1 MGFDVFD
8 VISLF
13 GGLALFLF
21 GMNLMSSSLEK
32 RAGGRLKAL
41 LSNITSNPVKGF
53 LLGVGVTALLQSSSA
68 TTVMVVGFV
77 NSGLMTLSQSVSI
90 IVGAN
95 LGASITPWLLSLAGV
110 QGGSVI
116 LEIFK
121 MSTITPVMAFI
132 GAILYI
138 FQKKPAKRDTGMIFL
153 GFAILMYGME
163 AMSGAVEGL
172 RDMPQF
178 GEIISVLSNP
188 LVGVL
193 AGTVITA
200 VIQSSSASIGILQA
214 LATTGKI
221 SFGTAIPVI
230 MGQNIGTC
238 ISAILS
244 CIGAS
249 KNAKRAAMI
258 HLAFNVISTL
268 VVLPIYYLVYALFD
282 MSFAGLAVTSWQI
295 ALINTAYKV
304 VSIVVLL
311 PVLRWL
317 EPLSRFLIRDSSA
330 ESEEET
336 LLDERL
342 LKSPA
347 VAVAR
352 CRSVTVTMA
361 EMAVKSV
368 NDAFRELTSFDED
381 LAEDILKSESRV
393 DFYEDKL
400 GTYLVKLSAQN
411 LSSADNAQATK
422 LLHMISD
429 FERISDH
436 SVNILKS
443 AEEMSEKKLTFSS
456 DAMQEL
462 STIIDAVSEILG
474 LALQSFRDDD
484 LNSAVMVEPL
494 EQVVDNLK
502 DRIRLNH
509 VRRMQTGECTIELG
523 FILTDL
529 VTNLERVSDHCSNIA
544 GYMLEMSG
552 DNQNIGVHE
561 FLHNVRSGEEKE
573 FNDYYDYFRVKY
585 RMPEQSWL

>member
-1 MGFDVFD
+1 MGFDIFD

-32 RAGGRLKAL
+32 RAGGRLKSL
-41 LSNITSNPVKGF
+41 LTNITSNPVKGF
-53 LLGVGVTALLQSSSA
+53 LLGVAVTAVLQSSSA

-77 NSGLMTLSQSVSI
+77 NSGLMTLGQSVGI

-110 QGGSVI
+110 QGGSVL

-221 SFGTAIPVI
+221 SYGTAIPVI

-249 KNAKRAAMI
+249 KNAKRTAII
-258 HLAFNVISTL
+258 HLSFNVLSTI
-268 VVLPIYYLVYALFD
+268 VILPLYYLIYYLFRW
-282 MSFAGLAVTSWQI
+282 SFADAAATPVGVAFV
-295 ALINTAYKV
+295 NTVYKL
-304 VSIVVLL
+304 VSIAVLA
-311 PVLRWL
+311 PVLRFL
-317 EPLSRFLIRDSSA
+317 EPLSRLLIRDSA
-330 ESEEET
+330 QGGEET

-352 CRSVTVTMA
+352 CRSVTVAMA
-361 EMAVKSV
+361 ELSV
-368 NDAFRELTSFDED
+368 RSIFNSFRQLGSYDED
-381 LAEDILKSESRV
+381 LAEEIDRSEARV
-393 DFYEDKL
+393 DYYEDRL
-400 GTYLVKLSAQN
+400 GTYLVKLSGQN

-436 SVNILKS
+436 AVNILKS
-443 AEEMSEKKLTFSS
+443 AEEIYEKKLAFSS
-456 DAMQEL
+456 DAMREL
-462 STIIDAVSEILG
+462 NTMIDAVSEIVS
-474 LALQSFRDDD
+474 LALASFRDDD

-509 VRRMQTGECTIELG
+509 VKRMQTGECTIEMG
-523 FILTDL
+523 FVLTDIL
-529 VTNLERVSDHCSNIA
+529 TNLERVSDHCSNIA

-552 DNQNIGVHE
+552 DNTDIGVHE
-561 FLHNVRSGEEKE
+561 FLHNVRSGDTKE
-573 FNDYYDYFRVKY
+573 FNDYYDYFKVKY
-585 RMPEQSWL
+585 RMPERA

>member
-1 MGFDVFD
+1 MDGFSVFD
-8 VISLF
+8 VITLF

-41 LSNITSNPVKGF
+41 LGNITSNPVKGF

-77 NSGLMTLSQSVSI
+77 NSGLMTLGQSVGI

-110 QGGSVI
+110 EGGGVI
-116 LEIFK
+116 LEFFK
-121 MSTITPVMAFI
+121 MSTITPIIAFV

-153 GFAILMYGME
+153 GFAVLMYGME
-163 AMSGAVEGL
+163 AMSGAVVGL
-172 RDMPQF
+172 RDAPEF
-178 GEIISVLSNP
+178 ARILSVLSNP

-214 LATTGKI
+214 LATTGNI
-221 SFGTAIPVI
+221 SYGTAIPVI

-258 HLAFNVISTL
+258 HLSFNVLST
-268 VVLPIYYLVYALFD
+268 VIVLPIYYLVYYLFN
-282 MSFAGLAVTSWQI
+282 MSFAAAAATPVSI
-295 ALINTAYKV
+295 ALINTAYKL
-304 VSIVVLL
+304 VSIAVLA
-311 PVLRWL
+311 PALRLL
-317 EPLSRFLIRDSSA
+317 EPLSRLLIRDSA
-330 ESEEET
+330 ESKEGET

-352 CRSVTVTMA
+352 CRAVTVSMA
-361 EMAVKSV
+361 ELATQSIY
-368 NDAFRELTSFDED
+368 DAMRELSSYDADT
-381 LAEDILKSESRV
+381 AEKIEKSEERV
-393 DFYEDKL
+393 DYYEDRL

-411 LSSADNAQATK
+411 LSSSDNAEATK

-436 SVNILKS
+436 AVNILKS
-443 AEEMSEKKLTFSS
+443 AEEIHEKKLAFSS
-456 DAMQEL
+456 DALREL
-462 STIIDAVSEILG
+462 NTMVDAVTEIMG
-474 LALQSFRDDD
+474 LALMSFRDDD

-494 EQVVDNLK
+494 EQVVDSLK

-509 VRRMQTGECTIELG
+509 VKRMQMGDCTIELG
-523 FILTDL
+523 FILTDIL
-529 VTNLERVSDHCSNIA
+529 TNLERVSDHCSNIA
-544 GYMLEMSG
+544 GCMLEMSA
-552 DNQNIGVHE
+552 DRPEVGVHE

-573 FNDYYDYFRVKY
+573 FNDFYDYFAVKY
-585 RMPEQSWL
+585 RMPEHIG

>member
-1 MGFDVFD
+1 MFDIFD

-32 RAGGRLKAL
+32 RAGGRLKSL
-41 LSNITSNPVKGF
+41 LTNITSNPVKGF
-53 LLGVGVTALLQSSSA
+53 LLGVAVTALLQSSSA

-77 NSGLMTLSQSVSI
+77 NSNLMTLGQSVGI

-110 QGGSVI
+110 EGGSVL

-121 MSTITPVMAFI
+121 MSTITPVMAFV

-178 GEIISVLSNP
+178 VEILSVLSNP
-188 LVGVL
+188 VVGVL

-221 SFGTAIPVI
+221 SYGTAIPVI

-249 KNAKRAAMI
+249 KNAKRTAII
-258 HLAFNVISTL
+258 HLSFNVLSTI
-268 VVLPIYYLVYALFD
+268 VVLPLYYLIYYLFRL
-282 MSFAGLAVTSWQI
+282 SFAGAAATPVGI
-295 ALINTAYKV
+295 ALVNTVYKL
-304 VSIVVLL
+304 VSIAVLA
-311 PVLRWL
+311 PVLRFL
-317 EPLSRFLIRDSSA
+317 EPLSRLLIRDSAQSG
-330 ESEEET
+330 EET

-361 EMAVKSV
+361 ELAVTSIL
-368 NDAFRELTSFDED
+368 DAFRQLGAFDE
-381 LAEDILKSESRV
+381 ETEERITESENKV
-393 DFYEDKL
+393 DYYEDRL

-411 LSSADNAQATK
+411 LSATDNAEATK

-429 FERISDH
+429 FERICDH
-436 SVNILKS
+436 AVNISRS
-443 AEEMSEKKLTFSS
+443 AEEIHEKKLAFSS
-456 DAMQEL
+456 DAMREL
-462 STIIDAVSEILG
+462 NTMIDAVSEIMS
-474 LALQSFRDDD
+474 LALASFRDDD

-502 DRIRLNH
+502 DCIRLNH
-509 VRRMQTGECTIELG
+509 VKRMQNGECTIELG
-523 FILTDL
+523 FILTDIL
-529 VTNLERVSDHCSNIA
+529 TNLERVSDHCSNIA

-552 DNQNIGVHE
+552 DNANIGVHE
-561 FLHNVRSGEEKE
+561 FLHNVRSGEAKE
-573 FNDYYDYFRVKY
+573 FNDYYDYFKVKY
-585 RMPEQSWL
+585 RMPERA

>member
-1 MGFDVFD
+1 MGFDIFD
-8 VISLF
+8 IISLF

-32 RAGGRLKAL
+32 RAGGRLKSL
-41 LSNITSNPVKGF
+41 LSNITSNPIKGF
-53 LLGVGVTALLQSSSA
+53 LLGVGVTAVLQSSSA

-77 NSGLMTLSQSVSI
+77 NSGLMTLGQSVGL

-110 QGGSVI
+110 QGGGII

-138 FQKKPAKRDTGMIFL
+138 FNKKPAKRDTGMIFL

-163 AMSGAVEGL
+163 AMSGAVDGL

-178 GEIISVLSNP
+178 GELISVLSNP
-188 LVGVL
+188 IVGVA

-200 VIQSSSASIGILQA
+200 IIQSSSASIGILQA

-221 SFGTAIPVI
+221 SYGTAIPVI

-258 HLAFNVISTL
+258 HLSFNVISTV
-268 VVLPIYYLVYALFD
+268 VVLPIYYLVYYLFD
-282 MSFAGLAVTSWQI
+282 FSFAPLPVSSWEI
-295 ALINTAYKV
+295 ALINTAYKI
-304 VSIVVLL
+304 VSIALL
-311 PVLRWL
+311 APVLRFL
-317 EPLSRFLIRDSSA
+317 EPLSRLLIRDSDKNG
-330 ESEEET
+330 EET

-352 CRSVTVTMA
+352 CRAVTVAMA
-361 EMAVKSV
+361 EEAAQSMF
-368 NDAFRELTSFDED
+368 DAFRELGTFDEE
-381 LAEDILKSESRV
+381 LSEKIMRAEEHV
-393 DFYEDKL
+393 DYYEDRL
-400 GTYLVKLSAQN
+400 GTYLVKLSGQN
-411 LSSADNAQATK
+411 LSAADNAEATK

-429 FERISDH
+429 FERVSDH
-436 SVNILKS
+436 AVNILKS
-443 AEEMSEKKLTFSS
+443 AEEIHEKKLSFSS
-456 DAMQEL
+456 DAMREL
-462 STIIDAVSEILG
+462 NTMIDAVSEIIS
-474 LALQSFRDDD
+474 LALASFRDDD

-502 DRIRLNH
+502 DRIRMNH
-509 VRRMQTGECTIELG
+509 VKRMQTGECTIELG

-544 GYMLEMSG
+544 GYMLEMSEANT
-552 DNQNIGVHE
+552 DVGVHE
-561 FLHNVRSGEEKE
+561 FLHNVRSGETRE
-573 FNDYYDYFRVKY
+573 FNDYYDYFKVKY
-585 RMPEQSWL
+585 RMPERA

>member
-1 MGFDVFD
+1 MFDIFD

-32 RAGGRLKAL
+32 RAGGRLKGL

-77 NSGLMTLSQSVSI
+77 NSGLMTLGQSVGI

-110 QGGSVI
+110 EGGSFI

-121 MSTITPVMAFI
+121 MSTITPIMALI
-132 GAILYI
+132 GAVLYI

-163 AMSGAVEGL
+163 AMSGAVMGL

-178 GEIISVLSNP
+178 GEMISVLSNP
-188 LVGVL
+188 IVGVL
-193 AGTVITA
+193 AGMVITA

-221 SFGTAIPVI
+221 TCGIAIPVI

-258 HLAFNVISTL
+258 HLSFNVLSTL
-268 VVLPIYYLVYALFD
+268 IVLPLYYLIYHLAGFTFGDLF
-282 MSFAGLAVTSWQI
+282 ATPVAI
-295 ALINTAYKV
+295 ALINTVYKLI
-304 VSIVVLL
+304 SIVVLL
-311 PVLRWL
+311 PILRWL
-317 EPLSRFLIRDSSA
+317 EPLSHLIIRDSA
-330 ESEEET
+330 TDEEET

-347 VAVAR
+347 VAVAQ
-352 CRSVTVTMA
+352 CRAVTVKMA
-361 EMAVKSV
+361 EMAAGGILDSL
-368 NDAFRELTSFDED
+368 RELGSYDEEVAD
-381 LAEDILKSESRV
+381 SIIKAEDKV
-393 DFYEDKL
+393 DWYEDKL
-400 GTYLVKLSAQN
+400 GPYLVKLSAQN
-411 LSSADNAQATK
+411 LSSADNAQATT

-436 SVNILKS
+436 SVNIMKS
-443 AEEMSEKKLTFSS
+443 AEEIHEKKLQFSS
-456 DAMQEL
+456 EAMREL
-462 STIIDAVSEILG
+462 NTMIDAVSEIMS
-474 LALQSFRDDD
+474 LALASFRDDD

-509 VRRMQTGECTIELG
+509 VKRMQTGECTIELG

-544 GYMLEMSG
+544 GYMLEMS
-552 DNQNIGVHE
+552 DANTDVGVHE
-561 FLHNVRSGEEKE
+561 FLHNVRNGDTRE
-573 FNDYYDYFRVKY
+573 FNDYYDYFKVKY
-585 RMPEQSWL
+585 RMPENV

>member
-1 MGFDVFD
+1 MSFDIFD

-41 LSNITSNPVKGF
+41 LSNITSNPFKGF
-53 LLGVGVTALLQSSSA
+53 LLGVGVTAVLQSSSA

-77 NSGLMTLSQSVSI
+77 NSGLMTLGQSVGI

-110 QGGSVI
+110 QGGSVL

-221 SFGTAIPVI
+221 SYGTAIPVI

-249 KNAKRAAMI
+249 KNAKRTALI
-258 HLAFNVISTL
+258 HLSFNVLST
-268 VVLPIYYLVYALFD
+268 VVILPLYYLIYYLLGL
-282 MSFAGLAVTSWQI
+282 SFAGAAATPVGI
-295 ALINTAYKV
+295 ALVNTVYKL
-304 VSIVVLL
+304 VSIAVLA
-311 PVLRWL
+311 PVLRFL
-317 EPLSRFLIRDSSA
+317 EPLSRVLIRDSA
-330 ESEEET
+330 QGGEET

-352 CRSVTVTMA
+352 CRSVTVSMA
-361 EMAVKSV
+361 ELAVRSIS
-368 NDAFRELTSFDED
+368 DSFRQIAAYDEE
-381 LAEDILKSESRV
+381 LAETIIEAEAKV
-393 DFYEDKL
+393 DYYEDRL
-400 GTYLVKLSAQN
+400 GTYLVKLSGQN

-436 SVNILKS
+436 AVNILKS
-443 AEEMSEKKLTFSS
+443 AEEIHEKKLRFSS
-456 DAMQEL
+456 DAMQEIN
-462 STIIDAVSEILG
+462 TMIDAVSEIMG
-474 LALQSFRDDD
+474 LALASFRDDD

-494 EQVVDNLK
+494 EQVVDSLK

-509 VRRMQTGECTIELG
+509 VKRMQTGECTIELG
-523 FILTDL
+523 FILTDIL
-529 VTNLERVSDHCSNIA
+529 TNLERVSDHCSNIA

-552 DNQNIGVHE
+552 DNTDIGVHE
-561 FLHNVRSGEEKE
+561 FLHNVRSGDTKE
-573 FNDYYDYFRVKY
+573 FNDYYDYFKVKY
-585 RMPEQSWL
+585 RMPERA

>member
-1 MGFDVFD
+1 MEGFDVFD
-8 VISLF
+8 IISLF

-41 LSNITSNPVKGF
+41 LGNITSNPVKGF
-53 LLGVGVTALLQSSSA
+53 LLGVGVTAVLQSSSA

-77 NSGLMTLSQSVSI
+77 NSGLMTLGQSVGI

-95 LGASITPWLLSLAGV
+95 LGASITPWLLSLAGIE
-110 QGGSVI
+110 GGGFI

-121 MSTITPVMAFI
+121 MSTITPIMAVV
-132 GAILYI
+132 GAVLYI

-163 AMSGAVEGL
+163 TMSGAVVGL
-172 RDMPQF
+172 RDAPEF
-178 GEIISVLSNP
+178 AHIISVLSNP

-193 AGTVITA
+193 AGVVITA

-214 LATTGKI
+214 LATTGHI
-221 SFGTAIPVI
+221 SYGTAIPVI

-238 ISAILS
+238 ISALLS

-249 KNAKRAAMI
+249 KNAKRAAMV
-258 HLAFNVISTL
+258 HLSFNVISTA
-268 VVLPIYYLVYALFD
+268 VVLPLYYLVYYLFH
-282 MSFAGLAVTSWQI
+282 MSFAGLAVSSWEI
-295 ALINTAYKV
+295 AMINTAYKII
-304 VSIVVLL
+304 SIVILT
-311 PVLRWL
+311 PVLRFL
-317 EPLSRFLIRDSSA
+317 EPLSHLIIRDSSQGG
-330 ESEEET
+330 EET

-352 CRSVTVTMA
+352 CRSVTVAMA
-361 EMAVKSV
+361 EEAAQSIF
-368 NDAFRELTSFDED
+368 DAIRELNSYDEETD
-381 LAEDILKSESRV
+381 EKIMRSEDHV
-393 DFYEDKL
+393 DYYEDRL

-411 LSSADNAQATK
+411 LSAADNAQATK

-436 SVNILKS
+436 AVNIVKS
-443 AEEMSEKKLTFSS
+443 AEEIHEKKLAFSS
-456 DAMQEL
+456 DAMREL
-462 STIIDAVSEILG
+462 NTMIDAVSEIMS
-474 LALQSFRDDD
+474 LALASFRDDD

-494 EQVVDNLK
+494 KLVVDNLK

-509 VRRMQTGECTIELG
+509 VKRMQQGECTIELG

-529 VTNLERVSDHCSNIA
+529 LTNLERVSDHCSNIA
-544 GYMLEMSG
+544 GYMLEMSE
-552 DNQNIGVHE
+552 DNTNIGVHE
-561 FLHNVRSGEEKE
+561 FLHNVRSGDTKE
-573 FNDYYDYFRVKY
+573 FNDYYDYFKVKY
-585 RMPEQSWL
+585 RMPEHA

>member
-1 MGFDVFD
+1 MDGFDIFD
-8 VISLF
+8 IVTLF
-13 GGLALFLF
+13 GGLAMFLF

-41 LSNITSNPVKGF
+41 LSNITSNPFKGF

-77 NSGLMTLSQSVSI
+77 NSGLMTLGQSVSI

-95 LGASITPWLLSLAGV
+95 LGASITPWLLSLADV
-110 QGGSVI
+110 EGGSFF
-116 LEIFK
+116 LELFK
-121 MSTITPVMAFI
+121 MTTITPIMAFA

-138 FQKKPAKRDTGMIFL
+138 FQKKPAKRDTGLILL

-163 AMSGAVEGL
+163 AMSGAVTGL
-172 RDMPQF
+172 RDAPEF
-178 GEIISVLSNP
+178 GRIISVLSNP

-214 LATTGKI
+214 LTTTGSI
-221 SFGTAIPVI
+221 TYGTAIPVI

-249 KNAKRAAMI
+249 KNAKRAAVI
-258 HLAFNVISTL
+258 HLSFNVLSTI
-268 VVLPIYYLVYALFD
+268 VVLPIYYLIYHLFD
-282 MSFAGLAVTSWQI
+282 FSFASLAATRVSI
-295 ALINTAYKV
+295 AMINTVYKL
-304 VSIVVLL
+304 VSIAVLL
-311 PVLRWL
+311 PVLRFL
-317 EPLSRFLIRDSSA
+317 EPMSHLIIRDSS
-330 ESEEET
+330 EDGEET

-342 LKSPA
+342 LKSPS
-347 VAVAR
+347 VAVGR
-352 CRSVTVTMA
+352 CRDVTVMMA
-361 EMAVKSV
+361 EMAARSML
-368 NDAFRELTSFDED
+368 DAFRELSSYDEQ
-381 LAEDILKSESRV
+381 LAEDIMESEDKV
-393 DFYEDKL
+393 DYYEDKL
-400 GTYLVKLSAQN
+400 GTYLVKLSARN
-411 LSSADNAQATK
+411 LSTADNAQATK

-436 SVNILKS
+436 AVNILKS
-443 AEEMSEKKLTFSS
+443 AEEIHEKKLQFSS
-456 DAMQEL
+456 DAMRERN
-462 STIIDAVSEILG
+462 TMIDAVTEILS
-474 LALQSFRDDD
+474 LALASFRDDD
-484 LNSAVMVEPL
+484 LNSAIMVEPL
-494 EQVVDNLK
+494 EQVVDSLK

-509 VRRMQTGECTIELG
+509 VRRMQTGECTIEMG

-544 GYMLEMSG
+544 GYILEMSG
-552 DNQNIGVHE
+552 DDQNIGVHE

-585 RMPEQSWL
+585 RMPEHVG

>member
-1 MGFDVFD
+1 MFDIFN
-8 VISLF
+8 IITLF

-21 GMNLMSSSLEK
+21 GMNLMSASLEK
-32 RAGGRLKAL
+32 RAGGRLKSL
-41 LSNITSNPVKGF
+41 LSNITSNPFKGF
-53 LLGVGVTALLQSSSA
+53 LLGVGVTAVLQSSSA

-77 NSGLMTLSQSVSI
+77 NSGLMTLGQSVGL

-110 QGGSVI
+110 RGGGII

-121 MSTITPVMAFI
+121 MSTITPIMAFI

-200 VIQSSSASIGILQA
+200 IIQSSSASIGILQA

-221 SFGTAIPVI
+221 SYGIAIPVI

-258 HLAFNVISTL
+258 HLSFNVLSTV
-268 VVLPIYYLVYALFD
+268 VVLPLYYLVYHL
-282 MSFAGLAVTSWQI
+282 AGLTFASRFATPVSI
-295 ALINTAYKV
+295 ALINTVYKI
-304 VSIVVLL
+304 VSILVLL

-317 EPLSRFLIRDSSA
+317 EPLSHLIIRDSDKNG
-330 ESEEET
+330 EET

-352 CRSVTVTMA
+352 CRAVTVSMA
-361 EMAVKSV
+361 EEAAQSIF
-368 NDAFRELTSFDED
+368 DAFRELNTFDEE
-381 LAEDILKSESRV
+381 LSEKIMESENHV
-393 DFYEDKL
+393 DYYEDRL
-400 GTYLVKLSAQN
+400 GTYLVKLSGQN
-411 LSSADNAQATK
+411 LSAADNAQATK

-436 SVNILKS
+436 AVNILKS
-443 AEEMSEKKLTFSS
+443 AEEIHEKKLQFSS

-462 STIIDAVSEILG
+462 NTMIDAVSEIIT
-474 LALQSFRDDD
+474 LALASFRDDD

-502 DRIRLNH
+502 DRVRMNH
-509 VRRMQTGECTIELG
+509 VKRMQTGECTIELG

-529 VTNLERVSDHCSNIA
+529 VTNMERVSDHCSNIA
-544 GYMLEMSG
+544 GYMLEMS
-552 DNQNIGVHE
+552 DANTDVGVHE
-561 FLHNVRSGEEKE
+561 FLHNVRSGETRE
-573 FNDYYDYFRVKY
+573 FNDYYDYFKVKY
-585 RMPEQSWL
+585 RMPERA

>member
-1 MGFDVFD
+1 MFDIFN
-8 VISLF
+8 IITLF

-21 GMNLMSSSLEK
+21 GMNLMSASLEK
-32 RAGGRLKAL
+32 RAGGRLKSL
-41 LSNITSNPVKGF
+41 LSNITSNPFKGF
-53 LLGVGVTALLQSSSA
+53 LLGVGVTAVLQSSSA

-77 NSGLMTLSQSVSI
+77 NSGLMTLGQSVGL

-110 QGGSVI
+110 RGGGII

-121 MSTITPVMAFI
+121 MSTITPIMAFI

-200 VIQSSSASIGILQA
+200 IIQSSSASIGILQA

-221 SFGTAIPVI
+221 SYGIAIPVI

-258 HLAFNVISTL
+258 HLSFNVLSTV
-268 VVLPIYYLVYALFD
+268 VVLPLYYLVYHL
-282 MSFAGLAVTSWQI
+282 AGLTFASRFATPVSI
-295 ALINTAYKV
+295 ALINTVYKI
-304 VSIVVLL
+304 VSILVLL

-317 EPLSRFLIRDSSA
+317 EPLSHLLIRDSDKNG
-330 ESEEET
+330 EET

-352 CRSVTVTMA
+352 CRAVTVSMA
-361 EMAVKSV
+361 EEAAQSIF
-368 NDAFRELTSFDED
+368 DAFRELNTFDEE
-381 LAEDILKSESRV
+381 LSEKIMESENHV
-393 DFYEDKL
+393 DYYEDRL
-400 GTYLVKLSAQN
+400 GTYLVKLSGQN
-411 LSSADNAQATK
+411 LSAADNAQATK

-436 SVNILKS
+436 AVNILKS
-443 AEEMSEKKLTFSS
+443 AEEIHEKKLQFSS

-462 STIIDAVSEILG
+462 NTMIDAVSEIIT
-474 LALQSFRDDD
+474 LALASFRDDD

-502 DRIRLNH
+502 DRVRMNH
-509 VRRMQTGECTIELG
+509 VKRMQTGECTIELG

-529 VTNLERVSDHCSNIA
+529 VTNMERVSDHCSNIA
-544 GYMLEMSG
+544 GYMLEMS
-552 DNQNIGVHE
+552 DANTDVGVHE
-561 FLHNVRSGEEKE
+561 FLHNVRSGETRE
-573 FNDYYDYFRVKY
+573 FNDYYDYFKVKY
-585 RMPEQSWL
+585 RMPERA

>member
-1 MGFDVFD
+1 MEFDVFD

-21 GMNLMSSSLEK
+21 GMNLMSTSLEK

-41 LSNITSNPVKGF
+41 LSNITSNPMKGF

-77 NSGLMTLSQSVSI
+77 NSGLMTLGQSVGI

-121 MSTITPVMAFI
+121 MSTITPIMAFA

-138 FQKKPAKRDTGMIFL
+138 FQKKPAKRDTGMILL
-153 GFAILMYGME
+153 GFAVLMYGMD
-163 AMSGAVEGL
+163 AMSGAVVGL
-172 RDMPQF
+172 RDMPRF

-214 LATTGKI
+214 LATTGQI
-221 SFGTAIPVI
+221 SCGTAIPVI

-258 HLAFNVISTL
+258 HLTFNVLSTV
-268 VVLPIYYLVYALFD
+268 VVLPVYYLVYYLFD
-282 MSFAGLAVTSWQI
+282 MSFADMAVTSWQI

-304 VSIVVLL
+304 VSILVLA
-311 PVLRWL
+311 PVLKFL
-317 EPLSRFLIRDSSA
+317 EPLSHLIIRDSA
-330 ESEEET
+330 QSEEET

-352 CRSVTVTMA
+352 CSSVTVSMA
-361 EMAVKSV
+361 EMSVKSV
-368 NDAFRELTSFDED
+368 LDSFRELTSFDEE
-381 LAEDILKSESRV
+381 LSEEIIRSEAKV
-393 DFYEDKL
+393 DYYEDRL

-443 AEEMSEKKLTFSS
+443 AEEMNEKKLVFSS

-462 STIIDAVSEILG
+462 NTMIDAVGEILG
-474 LALQSFRDDD
+474 LALASFRDDD

-494 EQVVDNLK
+494 EQVVDSLK

-509 VRRMQTGECTIELG
+509 VKRMQMGECTIELG

-529 VTNLERVSDHCSNIA
+529 LTNLERISDHCSNIA
-544 GYMLEMSG
+544 GYMLEMSE

-573 FNDYYDYFRVKY
+573 FNDYYDYFKVKY
-585 RMPEQSWL
+585 RMPEHVA

>member
-1 MGFDVFD
+1 MGFDIFD
-8 VISLF
+8 IISLF

-32 RAGGRLKAL
+32 RAGGRLKSL
-41 LSNITSNPVKGF
+41 LSNITSNPIKGF
-53 LLGVGVTALLQSSSA
+53 LLGVGVTAVLQSSSA

-77 NSGLMTLSQSVSI
+77 NSGLMTLGQSVGL

-110 QGGSVI
+110 QGGGII

-138 FQKKPAKRDTGMIFL
+138 FNKKPAKRDTGMIFL

-163 AMSGAVEGL
+163 AMSGAVDGL

-178 GEIISVLSNP
+178 GELISVLSNP
-188 LVGVL
+188 IVGVA

-200 VIQSSSASIGILQA
+200 IIQSSSA
-214 LATTGKI
+214 
-221 SFGTAIPVI
+221 
-230 MGQNIGTC
+230 C

-258 HLAFNVISTL
+258 HLSFNVISTV
-268 VVLPIYYLVYALFD
+268 VVLPIYYLVYYLFD
-282 MSFAGLAVTSWQI
+282 FSFAPLPVSSWEI
-295 ALINTAYKV
+295 ALINTAYKI
-304 VSIVVLL
+304 VSIALL
-311 PVLRWL
+311 APVLRFL
-317 EPLSRFLIRDSSA
+317 EPLSRLLIRDSDKNG
-330 ESEEET
+330 EET

-352 CRSVTVTMA
+352 CRAVTVAMA
-361 EMAVKSV
+361 EEAAQSMF
-368 NDAFRELTSFDED
+368 DAFRELGTFDEE
-381 LAEDILKSESRV
+381 LSEKIMRAEEHV
-393 DFYEDKL
+393 DYYEDRL
-400 GTYLVKLSAQN
+400 GTYLVKLSGQN
-411 LSSADNAQATK
+411 LSAADNAEATK

-429 FERISDH
+429 FERVSDH
-436 SVNILKS
+436 AVNILKS
-443 AEEMSEKKLTFSS
+443 AEEIHEKKLSFSS
-456 DAMQEL
+456 DAMREL
-462 STIIDAVSEILG
+462 NTMIDAVSEIIS
-474 LALQSFRDDD
+474 LALASFRDDD
-484 LNSAVMVEPL
+484 LNSVVMVEPL

-502 DRIRLNH
+502 DRIRMNH
-509 VRRMQTGECTIELG
+509 VKRMQTGECTIELG

-544 GYMLEMSG
+544 GYMLEMSEANT
-552 DNQNIGVHE
+552 DVGVHE
-561 FLHNVRSGEEKE
+561 FLHNVRSGETRE
-573 FNDYYDYFRVKY
+573 FNDYYDYFKVKY
-585 RMPEQSWL
+585 RMPERA

>member
-178 GEIISVLSNP
+178 REIISVLSNP

>member
-8 VISLF
+8 IISLF

-32 RAGGRLKAL
+32 RAGGRLKSL
-41 LSNITSNPVKGF
+41 LSNITSNPFKGF
-53 LLGVGVTALLQSSSA
+53 LLGVGVTAVLQSSSA

-77 NSGLMTLSQSVSI
+77 NSGLMTLGQSVGL

-110 QGGSVI
+110 QGGSVL

-138 FQKKPAKRDTGMIFL
+138 FNKKPAKRDTGMIFL

-200 VIQSSSASIGILQA
+200 IIQSSSASIGILQA

-221 SFGTAIPVI
+221 SYGIAIPVI

-258 HLAFNVISTL
+258 HLSFNVLSTV
-268 VVLPIYYLVYALFD
+268 VVLPLYYLVYHL
-282 MSFAGLAVTSWQI
+282 AGLTFASRFATPVSI
-295 ALINTAYKV
+295 ALINTVYKI
-304 VSIVVLL
+304 VSILVLL

-317 EPLSRFLIRDSSA
+317 EPLSHLIIRDSDKNG
-330 ESEEET
+330 EET

-352 CRSVTVTMA
+352 CRAVTVSMA
-361 EMAVKSV
+361 EEAAQSIF
-368 NDAFRELTSFDED
+368 DAFRELNTFDEE
-381 LAEDILKSESRV
+381 LSEKIMESENHV
-393 DFYEDKL
+393 DYYEDRL
-400 GTYLVKLSAQN
+400 GTYLVKLSGQN
-411 LSSADNAQATK
+411 LSAADNAQATK

-436 SVNILKS
+436 AVNILKS
-443 AEEMSEKKLTFSS
+443 AEEIHEKKLQFSS

-462 STIIDAVSEILG
+462 NTMIDAVSEIIT
-474 LALQSFRDDD
+474 LALASFRDDD

-502 DRIRLNH
+502 DRIRMNH
-509 VRRMQTGECTIELG
+509 VKRMQTGECTIELG

-544 GYMLEMSG
+544 GYMLEMS
-552 DNQNIGVHE
+552 DANTDVGVHE
-561 FLHNVRSGEEKE
+561 FLHNVRSGETKE

-585 RMPEQSWL
+585 RMPERA

>member
-1 MGFDVFD
+1 MFDIFD

-32 RAGGRLKAL
+32 RAGGRLKTL
-41 LSNITSNPVKGF
+41 LSNITANPVKGF
-53 LLGVGVTALLQSSSA
+53 LLGVVVTALLQSSSA

-77 NSGLMTLSQSVSI
+77 NSGLMTLGQSVAI

-95 LGASITPWLLSLAGV
+95 LGASITPWLLSLAGIE
-110 QGGSVI
+110 GGSLI

-121 MSTITPVMAFI
+121 MSTITPIMALI

-138 FQKKPAKRDTGMIFL
+138 FQKKPAKRDTGMILL

-163 AMSGAVEGL
+163 AMSNSVMGL

-188 LVGVL
+188 IVGVL
-193 AGTVITA
+193 AGTIITA

-221 SFGTAIPVI
+221 SYGTAIPVI

-258 HLAFNVISTL
+258 HLSFNVISTL
-268 VVLPIYYLVYALFD
+268 VVLPLYYLVYEL
-282 MSFAGLAVTSWQI
+282 AGLTFAANFASPVSI

-304 VSIVVLL
+304 ISIVVLL
-311 PVLRWL
+311 PVMRWL
-317 EPLSRFLIRDSSA
+317 EPLSRLIIRDSA
-330 ESEEET
+330 EDEEET

-347 VAVAR
+347 VAVAQ
-352 CRSVTVTMA
+352 CRAVTVTMA
-361 EMAVKSV
+361 EMAAKGIF
-368 NDAFRELTSFDED
+368 DALKELGGYDEE
-381 LAEDILKSESRV
+381 LAEDILKSENKV
-393 DFYEDKL
+393 DWYEDKL
-400 GTYLVKLSAQN
+400 GTYLVKLSGQN
-411 LSSADNAQATK
+411 LSSEDNAQATK

-436 SVNILKS
+436 SVNIMKS
-443 AEEMSEKKLTFSS
+443 AEEIFEKKLQFST
-456 DAMQEL
+456 DAMREL
-462 STIIDAVSEILG
+462 NTMIDAVSEIMS
-474 LALQSFRDDD
+474 LALASFRDDD

-502 DRIRLNH
+502 DRIRMNH
-509 VRRMQTGECTIELG
+509 VKRMQTGECTIELG

-544 GYMLEMSG
+544 GYMLEMSEA
-552 DNQNIGVHE
+552 NQNIGVHE
-561 FLHNVRSGEEKE
+561 FLHNVRSGDTNE
-573 FNDYYDYFRVKY
+573 FNDYYDYFKVKY
-585 RMPEQSWL
+585 RMPEKA

>member
-8 VISLF
+8 IITLF

-32 RAGGRLKAL
+32 RAGGRLKSL
-41 LSNITSNPVKGF
+41 LSNITSNPLKGF
-53 LLGVGVTALLQSSSA
+53 LLGVGVTAVLQSSSA

-77 NSGLMTLSQSVSI
+77 NSGLMTLGQSVSL

-110 QGGSVI
+110 QGGGI
-116 LEIFK
+116 FLEIFK

-138 FQKKPAKRDTGMIFL
+138 FNKKPAKRDTGMIFL

-200 VIQSSSASIGILQA
+200 IIQSSSASIGILQA

-221 SFGTAIPVI
+221 SYGTAIPVI

-258 HLAFNVISTL
+258 HLSFNVLST
-268 VVLPIYYLVYALFD
+268 VMVLPLYYLIYYLARF
-282 MSFAGLAVTSWQI
+282 SFAGEFATPVSI
-295 ALINTAYKV
+295 ALINTAYKII
-304 VSIVVLL
+304 SIVVLL

-317 EPLSRFLIRDSSA
+317 EPLSHLLIRDSDKNG
-330 ESEEET
+330 EET

-352 CRSVTVTMA
+352 CRAVTVSMA
-361 EMAVKSV
+361 EEAAQSIF
-368 NDAFRELTSFDED
+368 DAFRELNAFDDD
-381 LAEDILKSESRV
+381 LSEKIMESENHV
-393 DFYEDKL
+393 DYYEDRL
-400 GTYLVKLSAQN
+400 GTYLVKLSGQN
-411 LSSADNAQATK
+411 LSAADNAQATK

-429 FERISDH
+429 YERISDH
-436 SVNILKS
+436 AVNILKS
-443 AEEMSEKKLTFSS
+443 AEEIHEKKLQFSS

-462 STIIDAVSEILG
+462 NTMIDAVSEIIT
-474 LALQSFRDDD
+474 LALASFRDDD

-502 DRIRLNH
+502 DRIRMNH
-509 VRRMQTGECTIELG
+509 VKRMQTGECTIELG

-544 GYMLEMSG
+544 GYMLEMS
-552 DNQNIGVHE
+552 DANTDVGVHE
-561 FLHNVRSGEEKE
+561 FLHNVRSGETRE
-573 FNDYYDYFRVKY
+573 FNDYYDYFKVKY
-585 RMPEQSWL
+585 RMPERA

>member
-1 MGFDVFD
+1 MFDIFN
-8 VISLF
+8 IITLF

-21 GMNLMSSSLEK
+21 GMNLMSASLEK
-32 RAGGRLKAL
+32 RAGGRLKSL
-41 LSNITSNPVKGF
+41 LSNITSNPFKGF
-53 LLGVGVTALLQSSSA
+53 LLGVGVTAVLQSSSA

-77 NSGLMTLSQSVSI
+77 NSGLMTLGQSVGL

-110 QGGSVI
+110 RGGGII

-121 MSTITPVMAFI
+121 MSTITPIMAFI

-200 VIQSSSASIGILQA
+200 IIQSSSASIGILQA

-221 SFGTAIPVI
+221 SYGIAIPVI

-258 HLAFNVISTL
+258 HLSFNVLSTV
-268 VVLPIYYLVYALFD
+268 VVLPLYYLVYHL
-282 MSFAGLAVTSWQI
+282 AGLTFASRFATPVSI
-295 ALINTAYKV
+295 ALINTVYKI
-304 VSIVVLL
+304 VSILVLL

-317 EPLSRFLIRDSSA
+317 EPLSHLIIRDSDKNG
-330 ESEEET
+330 EET

-352 CRSVTVTMA
+352 CRAVTVSMA
-361 EMAVKSV
+361 EEAAQSIF
-368 NDAFRELTSFDED
+368 DAFRELNTFDEE
-381 LAEDILKSESRV
+381 LSEKIMESENHV
-393 DFYEDKL
+393 DYYEDRL
-400 GTYLVKLSAQN
+400 GTYLVKLSGQN
-411 LSSADNAQATK
+411 LSAADNAQATK

-436 SVNILKS
+436 AVNILKS
-443 AEEMSEKKLTFSS
+443 AEEIHEKKLQFSS

-462 STIIDAVSEILG
+462 NTMIDAVSEIIT
-474 LALQSFRDDD
+474 LALASFRDDD

-502 DRIRLNH
+502 DRIRMNH
-509 VRRMQTGECTIELG
+509 VKRMQTGECTIELG

-529 VTNLERVSDHCSNIA
+529 VTNMERVSDHCSNIA
-544 GYMLEMSG
+544 GYMLEMS
-552 DNQNIGVHE
+552 DANTDVGVHE
-561 FLHNVRSGEEKE
+561 FLHNVRSGETRE
-573 FNDYYDYFRVKY
+573 FNDYYDYFKVKY
-585 RMPEQSWL
+585 RMPERA

>member
-1 MGFDVFD
+1 MGFDVFNI
-8 VISLF
+8 ISLF

-32 RAGGRLKAL
+32 RAGGRLKSL
-41 LSNITSNPVKGF
+41 LSNITSNPFKGF
-53 LLGVGVTALLQSSSA
+53 LLGVGVTAVLQSSSA

-77 NSGLMTLSQSVSI
+77 NSGLMTLGQSVGL

-110 QGGSVI
+110 QGGSI
-116 LEIFK
+116 LLEIFK

-138 FQKKPAKRDTGMIFL
+138 FNKKPAKRDTGMIFL

-178 GEIISVLSNP
+178 VEIISVLSNP

-200 VIQSSSASIGILQA
+200 IIQSSSASIGILQA

-221 SFGTAIPVI
+221 SYGIAIPVI

-258 HLAFNVISTL
+258 HLSFNVLSTV
-268 VVLPIYYLVYALFD
+268 VVLPLYYLVYYL
-282 MSFAGLAVTSWQI
+282 AGLTFAANHATPVAI
-295 ALINTAYKV
+295 ALINTVYKII
-304 VSIVVLL
+304 SILVLL

-317 EPLSRFLIRDSSA
+317 EPLSRLIIRDSDRNG
-330 ESEEET
+330 EET

-352 CRSVTVTMA
+352 CRAVTVSMA
-361 EMAVKSV
+361 EEAAQSIF
-368 NDAFRELTSFDED
+368 DAFRELNAFDGE
-381 LAEDILKSESRV
+381 LSEKIMEAENHV
-393 DFYEDKL
+393 DYYEDRL
-400 GTYLVKLSAQN
+400 GTYLVKLSGQN
-411 LSSADNAQATK
+411 LSAADNAQATK

-436 SVNILKS
+436 AVNILKS
-443 AEEMSEKKLTFSS
+443 AEEIHEKKLQFSS

-462 STIIDAVSEILG
+462 NTMIDAVSEIIA
-474 LALQSFRDDD
+474 LALASFRDDD

-502 DRIRLNH
+502 DRIRMNH
-509 VRRMQTGECTIELG
+509 VKRMQTGECTIELG

-529 VTNLERVSDHCSNIA
+529 VTNMERVSDHCSNIA
-544 GYMLEMSG
+544 GYMLEMS
-552 DNQNIGVHE
+552 DANSDVGVHE
-561 FLHNVRSGEEKE
+561 FLHNVRSGETRE

-585 RMPEQSWL
+585 RMPERA

>member
-32 RAGGRLKAL
+32 RAGGRLKGL

-77 NSGLMTLSQSVSI
+77 NSGLMTLGQSVSI

-178 GEIISVLSNP
+178 VEIISVLSNP

-193 AGTVITA
+193 AGMVITA

-221 SFGTAIPVI
+221 SYGTAIPVI

-258 HLAFNVISTL
+258 HLAFNVISTV
-268 VVLPIYYLVYALFD
+268 VVLPIYYLVYYLFD

-381 LAEDILKSESRV
+381 LAEDILKSESKV

-462 STIIDAVSEILG
+462 STMIDAVSEILG

-529 VTNLERVSDHCSNIA
+529 VTNLERVSDHCSNVA

-585 RMPEQSWL
+585 RMPEQTI

>member
-1 MGFDVFD
+1 MFDIFD

-32 RAGGRLKAL
+32 RAGGRLKTL
-41 LSNITSNPVKGF
+41 LSNITANPVKGF
-53 LLGVGVTALLQSSSA
+53 LLGVVVTALLQSSSA

-77 NSGLMTLSQSVSI
+77 NSGLMTLGQSVGI

-95 LGASITPWLLSLAGV
+95 LGASITPWLLSLAGIE
-110 QGGSVI
+110 GGSLI

-121 MSTITPVMAFI
+121 MSTITPIMALI

-138 FQKKPAKRDTGMIFL
+138 FQKKPAKRDTGMILL

-163 AMSGAVEGL
+163 AMSDSVMGL

-188 LVGVL
+188 VVGVL
-193 AGTVITA
+193 AGTIITA

-221 SFGTAIPVI
+221 SYGTAIPVI

-258 HLAFNVISTL
+258 HLSFNVISTL
-268 VVLPIYYLVYALFD
+268 VVLPLYYLVYEL
-282 MSFAGLAVTSWQI
+282 AGLTFATNFASPVSI

-304 VSIVVLL
+304 ISIVVLL
-311 PVLRWL
+311 PVMRWL
-317 EPLSRFLIRDSSA
+317 EPLSKLIIRNSA
-330 ESEEET
+330 EDGEET

-347 VAVAR
+347 VAVAQ
-352 CRSVTVTMA
+352 CRAVTVTMA
-361 EMAVKSV
+361 EMAAKGIF
-368 NDAFRELTSFDED
+368 DALKELGGYDEE
-381 LAEDILKSESRV
+381 LAEDILKSENKV
-393 DFYEDKL
+393 DWYEDKL
-400 GTYLVKLSAQN
+400 GTYLVKLSGQN
-411 LSSADNAQATK
+411 LSSEDNAQATK

-436 SVNILKS
+436 SVNIMKS
-443 AEEMSEKKLTFSS
+443 AEEISEKKLQFST
-456 DAMQEL
+456 DAMREL
-462 STIIDAVSEILG
+462 NTMIDAVSEIMS
-474 LALQSFRDDD
+474 LALASFRDDD

-502 DRIRLNH
+502 DRIRMNH
-509 VRRMQTGECTIELG
+509 VKRMQTGECTIELG

-529 VTNLERVSDHCSNIA
+529 VTNLEWVSDHCSNIA
-544 GYMLEMSG
+544 GYMLEMSEA
-552 DNQNIGVHE
+552 NQNIGVHE
-561 FLHNVRSGEEKE
+561 FLHNVRSGDTNE
-573 FNDYYDYFRVKY
+573 FNDYYDYFKVKY
-585 RMPEQSWL
+585 RMPEKA

>member
-1 MGFDVFD
+1 MEGFDVFD
-8 VISLF
+8 IISLF

-41 LSNITSNPVKGF
+41 LGNITSNPVKGF
-53 LLGVGVTALLQSSSA
+53 LLGVGVTAVLQSSSA

-77 NSGLMTLSQSVSI
+77 NSGLMTLGQSVGI

-95 LGASITPWLLSLAGV
+95 LGASITPWLLSLAGIE
-110 QGGSVI
+110 GGGFI

-121 MSTITPVMAFI
+121 MSTITPIMAVV
-132 GAILYI
+132 GAVLYI

-163 AMSGAVEGL
+163 TMSGAVVGL
-172 RDMPQF
+172 RDAPEF
-178 GEIISVLSNP
+178 AHIISVLSNP

-193 AGTVITA
+193 AGVVITA

-214 LATTGKI
+214 LATTGHI
-221 SFGTAIPVI
+221 SYGTAIPVI

-238 ISAILS
+238 ISALLS

-249 KNAKRAAMI
+249 KNAKRAAMV
-258 HLAFNVISTL
+258 HLSFNVISTV
-268 VVLPIYYLVYALFD
+268 VVLPLYYLVYYLFH
-282 MSFAGLAVTSWQI
+282 MSFAGLAVSSWEI
-295 ALINTAYKV
+295 AMINTAYKII
-304 VSIVVLL
+304 SIVILA
-311 PVLRWL
+311 PVLRFL
-317 EPLSRFLIRDSSA
+317 EPLSHLIIRDSSQGG
-330 ESEEET
+330 EET

-352 CRSVTVTMA
+352 CRSVTVAMA
-361 EMAVKSV
+361 EEAAQSIF
-368 NDAFRELTSFDED
+368 DAIRELTYYDEETD
-381 LAEDILKSESRV
+381 EKIMRSEDHV
-393 DFYEDKL
+393 DYYEDRL

-411 LSSADNAQATK
+411 LSAADNAQATK

-436 SVNILKS
+436 AVNIVKS
-443 AEEMSEKKLTFSS
+443 AEEIHEKKLTFSS
-456 DAMQEL
+456 DAMREL
-462 STIIDAVSEILG
+462 NTMIDAVSEIMS
-474 LALQSFRDDD
+474 LALASFRDDD

-494 EQVVDNLK
+494 KLVVDNLK

-509 VRRMQTGECTIELG
+509 VKRMQQGECTIELG

-529 VTNLERVSDHCSNIA
+529 LTNLERVSDHCSNIA
-544 GYMLEMSG
+544 GYMLEMSE
-552 DNQNIGVHE
+552 DNTNIGVHE
-561 FLHNVRSGEEKE
+561 FLHNVRSGDTKE
-573 FNDYYDYFRVKY
+573 FNDYYDYFKVKY
-585 RMPEQSWL
+585 RMPEHA

>member
-1 MGFDVFD
+1 MFDIFD

-32 RAGGRLKAL
+32 RAGGRLKTL
-41 LSNITSNPVKGF
+41 LSNITANPVKGF
-53 LLGVGVTALLQSSSA
+53 LLGVVVTALLQSSSA

-77 NSGLMTLSQSVSI
+77 NSGLMTLGQSVGI

-95 LGASITPWLLSLAGV
+95 LGASITPWLLSLAGIE
-110 QGGSVI
+110 GGSLI

-121 MSTITPVMAFI
+121 MSTITPIMALI

-138 FQKKPAKRDTGMIFL
+138 FQKKPAKRDTGMILL

-163 AMSGAVEGL
+163 AMSDSVMGL

-188 LVGVL
+188 IVGVL
-193 AGTVITA
+193 AGTIITA

-221 SFGTAIPVI
+221 SYGTAIPVI

-258 HLAFNVISTL
+258 HLSFNVISTL
-268 VVLPIYYLVYALFD
+268 VVLPLYYLVYEL
-282 MSFAGLAVTSWQI
+282 AGLTFAANFASPVSI

-304 VSIVVLL
+304 ISIVVLL
-311 PVLRWL
+311 PVMRWL
-317 EPLSRFLIRDSSA
+317 EPLSKLIIRNSA
-330 ESEEET
+330 EDGEET

-347 VAVAR
+347 VAVAQ
-352 CRSVTVTMA
+352 CRAVTVTMA
-361 EMAVKSV
+361 EMAAKGIF
-368 NDAFRELTSFDED
+368 DALKELGGYDEE
-381 LAEDILKSESRV
+381 LAEDILKSENKV
-393 DFYEDKL
+393 DWYEDKL
-400 GTYLVKLSAQN
+400 GTYLVKLSGQN
-411 LSSADNAQATK
+411 LSSEDNAQATK

-436 SVNILKS
+436 SVNIMKS
-443 AEEMSEKKLTFSS
+443 AEEISEKKLQFST
-456 DAMQEL
+456 DAMREL
-462 STIIDAVSEILG
+462 NTMIDAVSEIMS
-474 LALQSFRDDD
+474 LALASFRDDD

-502 DRIRLNH
+502 DRIRMNH
-509 VRRMQTGECTIELG
+509 VKRMQTGECTIELG

-544 GYMLEMSG
+544 GYMLEMSEA
-552 DNQNIGVHE
+552 NQNIGVHE
-561 FLHNVRSGEEKE
+561 FLHNVRSGDTNE
-573 FNDYYDYFRVKY
+573 FNDYYDYFKVKY
-585 RMPEQSWL
+585 RMPEKA

>member
-8 VISLF
+8 IITLF

-21 GMNLMSSSLEK
+21 GMNLMSSFLEK
-32 RAGGRLKAL
+32 RAGGRLKSL
-41 LSNITSNPVKGF
+41 LSNITSNPFKGF
-53 LLGVGVTALLQSSSA
+53 LLGVGVTAVLQSSSA

-77 NSGLMTLSQSVSI
+77 NSGLMTLGQSVSL

-110 QGGSVI
+110 QGGGI
-116 LEIFK
+116 FLEIFK

-138 FQKKPAKRDTGMIFL
+138 FNKKPAKRDTGMIFL

-200 VIQSSSASIGILQA
+200 IIQSSSASIGILQA

-221 SFGTAIPVI
+221 SYGTAIPVI

-258 HLAFNVISTL
+258 HLSFNVLSTV
-268 VVLPIYYLVYALFD
+268 VVLPLYYLIYYLARF
-282 MSFAGLAVTSWQI
+282 SFAGEFATPVSI
-295 ALINTAYKV
+295 ALINTAYKII
-304 VSIVVLL
+304 SIVVLL

-317 EPLSRFLIRDSSA
+317 EPLSHLLIRDSDKNG
-330 ESEEET
+330 EET

-352 CRSVTVTMA
+352 CRAVTVSMA
-361 EMAVKSV
+361 EEAAQSIF
-368 NDAFRELTSFDED
+368 DAFRELNAFDD
-381 LAEDILKSESRV
+381 QLSEKIMESENHV
-393 DFYEDKL
+393 DYYEDRL
-400 GTYLVKLSAQN
+400 GTYLVKLSGQN
-411 LSSADNAQATK
+411 LSAADNAQATK

-429 FERISDH
+429 YERISDH
-436 SVNILKS
+436 AVNILKS
-443 AEEMSEKKLTFSS
+443 AEEIHEKKLQFSS

-462 STIIDAVSEILG
+462 NTMIDAVSEIIT
-474 LALQSFRDDD
+474 LALASFRDDD

-502 DRIRLNH
+502 DRIRMNH
-509 VRRMQTGECTIELG
+509 VKRMQTGECTIELG

-544 GYMLEMSG
+544 GYMLEMS
-552 DNQNIGVHE
+552 DANTDVGVHE
-561 FLHNVRSGEEKE
+561 FLHNVRSGETRE
-573 FNDYYDYFRVKY
+573 FNDYYDYFKVKY
-585 RMPEQSWL
+585 RMPERA

>member
-1 MGFDVFD
+1 MFDIFD

-32 RAGGRLKAL
+32 RAGGRLKTL
-41 LSNITSNPVKGF
+41 LSNITANPVKGF
-53 LLGVGVTALLQSSSA
+53 LLGVVVTALLQSSSA

-77 NSGLMTLSQSVSI
+77 NSGLMTLGQSVGI

-95 LGASITPWLLSLAGV
+95 LGASITPWLLSLAGIE
-110 QGGSVI
+110 GGSLI

-121 MSTITPVMAFI
+121 MSTITPIMALI

-138 FQKKPAKRDTGMIFL
+138 FQKKPAKRDTGMILL

-163 AMSGAVEGL
+163 AMSDSVMGL

-188 LVGVL
+188 VVGVL
-193 AGTVITA
+193 AGTIITA

-221 SFGTAIPVI
+221 SYGTAIPVI

-258 HLAFNVISTL
+258 HLSFNVISTL
-268 VVLPIYYLVYALFD
+268 VVLPLYYLVYEL
-282 MSFAGLAVTSWQI
+282 AGLTFATNFASPVSI

-304 VSIVVLL
+304 ISIVVLL
-311 PVLRWL
+311 PVMRWL
-317 EPLSRFLIRDSSA
+317 EPLSKLIIRNSA
-330 ESEEET
+330 EDGEET

-347 VAVAR
+347 VAVAQ
-352 CRSVTVTMA
+352 CRAVTVTMA
-361 EMAVKSV
+361 EMAAKGIF
-368 NDAFRELTSFDED
+368 DALKELGGYDEE
-381 LAEDILKSESRV
+381 LAEDILKSENKV
-393 DFYEDKL
+393 DWYEDKL
-400 GTYLVKLSAQN
+400 GTYLVKLSGQN
-411 LSSADNAQATK
+411 LSSEDNAQATK

-436 SVNILKS
+436 SVNIMKS
-443 AEEMSEKKLTFSS
+443 AEEISEKKLQFST
-456 DAMQEL
+456 DAMREL
-462 STIIDAVSEILG
+462 NTMIDAVSEIMS
-474 LALQSFRDDD
+474 LALASFRDDD

-502 DRIRLNH
+502 DRIRMNH
-509 VRRMQTGECTIELG
+509 VKRMQTGECTIELG

-544 GYMLEMSG
+544 GYMLEMSEA
-552 DNQNIGVHE
+552 NQNIGVHE
-561 FLHNVRSGEEKE
+561 FLHNVRSGDTNE
-573 FNDYYDYFRVKY
+573 FNDYYDYFKVKY
-585 RMPEQSWL
+585 RMPEKA

>member
-1 MGFDVFD
+1 MGIFD
-8 VISLF
+8 VITLF

-32 RAGGRLKAL
+32 RAGGRLKSL
-41 LSNITSNPVKGF
+41 LNNITSNPVKGF

-77 NSGLMTLSQSVSI
+77 NSGLMTLGQSVSI

-95 LGASITPWLLSLAGV
+95 LGASITPWLLSLADV
-110 QGGSVI
+110 EGGSFF
-116 LEIFK
+116 LELFK
-121 MSTITPVMAFI
+121 MTTITPIMAFI

-138 FQKKPAKRDTGMIFL
+138 FQKKPAKRDTGMILL
-153 GFAILMYGME
+153 GFAVLMYGME
-163 AMSGAVEGL
+163 AMSGAVVGL
-172 RDMPQF
+172 RDAPEF
-178 GEIISVLSNP
+178 GRIISVLSNP

-193 AGTVITA
+193 AGIVITA

-214 LATTGKI
+214 LTTTGSI
-221 SFGTAIPVI
+221 TYGTAIPVI

-249 KNAKRAAMI
+249 KNAKRAAVI
-258 HLAFNVISTL
+258 HLSFNVLSTV
-268 VVLPIYYLVYALFD
+268 VVLPIYYLVYHLLD
-282 MSFAGLAVTSWQI
+282 LSFADMAATRVSI
-295 ALINTAYKV
+295 ALINTLYKI
-304 VSIVVLL
+304 VSILVLL
-311 PVLRWL
+311 PVMRWL
-317 EPLSRFLIRDSSA
+317 EPLSRLLIRDSA
-330 ESEEET
+330 QSEEET

-347 VAVAR
+347 VAVDR
-352 CRSVTVTMA
+352 CRAVAISMA
-361 EMAVKSV
+361 E
-368 NDAFRELTSFDED
+368 DAAQSIFDSFKELGSYDEE
-381 LAEDILKSESRV
+381 LAEKILKSEAHV
-393 DFYEDKL
+393 DYYEDRL

-411 LSSADNAQATK
+411 LSSADNAQAAK

-436 SVNILKS
+436 AVNILKS
-443 AEEMSEKKLTFSS
+443 AEEIRDKKLAFSS
-456 DAMQEL
+456 DAMREL
-462 STIIDAVSEILG
+462 NTMLDAVGEIMS
-474 LALQSFRDDD
+474 LALASFRDDD

-509 VRRMQTGECTIELG
+509 VKRMQNGDCTIELG
-523 FILTDL
+523 FILTDI

-544 GYMLEMSG
+544 GYMLEMSA
-552 DNQNIGVHE
+552 DNGAMGVHE
-561 FLHNVRSGEEKE
+561 FLHSVRSGEEKE

-585 RMPEQSWL
+585 RMPDGGESWL

>member
-1 MGFDVFD
+1 MGFDIFD
-8 VISLF
+8 IISLL

-32 RAGGRLKAL
+32 RAGGRLKSL
-41 LSNITSNPVKGF
+41 LSNITSNPFKGF

-77 NSGLMTLSQSVSI
+77 NSGIMTLTQSVGI

-95 LGASITPWLLSLAGV
+95 LGASITPWFLSLAGV
-110 QGGSVI
+110 EGGGI
-116 LEIFK
+116 LLKIFN
-121 MSTITPVMAFI
+121 MSTITSVTAFI
-132 GAILYI
+132 GAVLYI
-138 FQKKPAKRDTGMIFL
+138 FNKKPAKRDTGMIFL
-153 GFAILMYGME
+153 GFAILMYGMD

-172 RDMPQF
+172 RDIPQF
-178 GEIISVLSNP
+178 GEIVSLLSNP
-188 LVGVL
+188 FVGVL

-221 SFGTAIPVI
+221 SYGTAIPVI

-249 KNAKRAAMI
+249 KNAKRAAII
-258 HLAFNVISTL
+258 HLSFNVISTI
-268 VVLPIYYLVYALFD
+268 VVLPLYYLIYYLFRLNFADTAATPVGIAMANTVYKL
-282 MSFAGLAVTSWQI
+282 
-295 ALINTAYKV
+295 
-304 VSIVVLL
+304 VSITVLI
-311 PVLRWL
+311 PVLRFL
-317 EPLSRFLIRDSSA
+317 EPLSRLLIRDSA
-330 ESEEET
+330 QGGEET

-352 CRSVTVTMA
+352 CHSVTVSMA
-361 EMAVKSV
+361 ELAVRSIF
-368 NDAFRELTSFDED
+368 DALRQLSAFDGET
-381 LAEDILKSESRV
+381 AEKIVEAENKV
-393 DFYEDKL
+393 DYYEDRL

-411 LSSADNAQATK
+411 LSAADNAEATK

-436 SVNILKS
+436 AVNIQNS
-443 AEEMSEKKLTFSS
+443 AEEIHEKKLQFSS
-456 DAMQEL
+456 DAMREL
-462 STIIDAVSEILG
+462 NTMIDAVSETMS
-474 LALQSFRDDD
+474 LALASFRDDD

-494 EQVVDNLK
+494 KLVVDNLK

-509 VRRMQTGECTIELG
+509 VKRMQTGECTIELG
-523 FILTDL
+523 FILTDIL
-529 VTNLERVSDHCSNIA
+529 TNLERVSDHCSNIA

-552 DNQNIGVHE
+552 DNADIGVHE
-561 FLHNVRSGEEKE
+561 FLHNVRSGETKE
-573 FNDYYDYFRVKY
+573 FNDYYDYFKVKY
-585 RMPEQSWL
+585 RMPERA

>member
-1 MGFDVFD
+1 M
-8 VISLF
+8 
-13 GGLALFLF
+13 
-21 GMNLMSSSLEK
+21 
-32 RAGGRLKAL
+32 KA
-41 LSNITSNPVKGF
+41 
-53 LLGVGVTALLQSSSA
+53 
-68 TTVMVVGFV
+68 
-77 NSGLMTLSQSVSI
+77 MT
-90 IVGAN
+90 
-95 LGASITPWLLSLAGV
+95 GV

-172 RDMPQF
+172 RDLPQF

-193 AGTVITA
+193 AGIVITA

-221 SFGTAIPVI
+221 SYGTAIPVI

-268 VVLPIYYLVYALFD
+268 VVLPIYYLVYYLFD

-317 EPLSRFLIRDSSA
+317 EPLSRLLIRDSSA

-462 STIIDAVSEILG
+462 STMIDAVSEILG

>member
-8 VISLF
+8 IISLF

-32 RAGGRLKAL
+32 RAGGRLKSL
-41 LSNITSNPVKGF
+41 LSNITSNPFKGF
-53 LLGVGVTALLQSSSA
+53 LLGVGVTAVLQSSSA

-77 NSGLMTLSQSVSI
+77 NSGLMTLGQSVGL

-110 QGGSVI
+110 QGGSVL

-138 FQKKPAKRDTGMIFL
+138 FNKKPAKRDTGMIFL

-200 VIQSSSASIGILQA
+200 IIQSSSASIGILQA

-221 SFGTAIPVI
+221 SYGTAIPVI

-249 KNAKRAAMI
+249 KNAKRAAMV
-258 HLAFNVISTL
+258 HLSFNVLSTV
-268 VVLPIYYLVYALFD
+268 VVLPLYYLVYYL
-282 MSFAGLAVTSWQI
+282 AGLTFADDFATPVAI
-295 ALINTAYKV
+295 ALINTAYKII
-304 VSIVVLL
+304 SIIVLL

-317 EPLSRFLIRDSSA
+317 EPLSRLIIRDSDKNG
-330 ESEEET
+330 EET

-347 VAVAR
+347 VAVGQ
-352 CRSVTVTMA
+352 CRAVTVAMA
-361 EMAVKSV
+361 EEASQSIF
-368 NDAFRELTSFDED
+368 DAFRELNAFDGE
-381 LAEDILKSESRV
+381 LSEKIMEAENHV
-393 DFYEDKL
+393 DYYEDRL
-400 GTYLVKLSAQN
+400 GTYLVKLSGQN
-411 LSSADNAQATK
+411 LSAADNAQAAK

-436 SVNILKS
+436 AVNILKS
-443 AEEMSEKKLTFSS
+443 AEEIHEKKLQFSS

-462 STIIDAVSEILG
+462 NTMIDAVSEIIT
-474 LALQSFRDDD
+474 LALASFRDDD

-502 DRIRLNH
+502 DRIRMNH
-509 VRRMQTGECTIELG
+509 VKRMQTGECTIELG

-544 GYMLEMSG
+544 GYMLEMS
-552 DNQNIGVHE
+552 DANTDVGVHE
-561 FLHNVRSGEEKE
+561 FLHNVRSGETKE

-585 RMPEQSWL
+585 RMPERA

>member
-172 RDMPQF
+172 RDLPQF

-193 AGTVITA
+193 AGIIITA

-221 SFGTAIPVI
+221 SCGTAIPVI

-268 VVLPIYYLVYALFD
+268 VVLPIYYLVYYLFD
-282 MSFAGLAVTSWQI
+282 MSFAGVAVTSWQI

-311 PVLRWL
+311 PILRWL

-381 LAEDILKSESRV
+381 LAEDILKSESKV

-462 STIIDAVSEILG
+462 STMIDAVSEILG